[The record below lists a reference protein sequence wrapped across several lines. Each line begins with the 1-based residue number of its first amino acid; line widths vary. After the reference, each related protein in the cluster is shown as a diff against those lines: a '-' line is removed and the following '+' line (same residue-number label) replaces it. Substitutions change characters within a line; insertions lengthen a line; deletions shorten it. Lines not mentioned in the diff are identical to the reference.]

1 MLEKLR
7 TKWGLQSLF
16 QVTLVLIV
24 FSLTGTTVVV
34 LRPAL
39 FAWLGLNAATPGWI
53 KILAYIA
60 FVFPAYQLLLL
71 GYGFLLGQFAFFWQ
85 KERQMWL
92 RIEKVFAGK
101 RQGN

>member
-7 TKWGLQSLF
+7 TKWGLQSFF
-16 QVTLVLIV
+16 QVILVLIV

-39 FAWLGLNAATPGWI
+39 FAWMGLGTETAGWI
-53 KILAYIA
+53 KMLAYIT
-60 FVFPAYQLLLL
+60 FIFPAYQLLLL
-71 GYGFLLGQFAFFWQ
+71 GYGFMLGQFAFFWQ
-85 KERQMWL
+85 KEVQMWQ

-101 RQGN
+101 RQSR